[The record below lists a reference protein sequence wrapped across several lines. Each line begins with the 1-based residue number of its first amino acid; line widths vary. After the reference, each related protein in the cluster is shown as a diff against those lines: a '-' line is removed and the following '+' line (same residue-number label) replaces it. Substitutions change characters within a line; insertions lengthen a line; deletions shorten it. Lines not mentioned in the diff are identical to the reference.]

1 MILIKINVGSEGSIG
16 DGNMAQG
23 QADSAQLSRQLSN
36 RHVQMIAL
44 GGAIGTGLFLGAGK
58 SIHFAGPAII
68 LGYLITGIICFWM
81 MRAMGEM
88 LMTNLNAHSFVE
100 LIDQYW
106 GRRPAFVI
114 GWAYWASWATIAMAE
129 MTAIGIYI
137 KLWLPGLPQW
147 IPGLI
152 TIAIL
157 LCINLITVKAFGE
170 VEFWFALIKIIAI
183 IALIAIGIGMM
194 LVHYHT
200 NAGYVSPVNLTR
212 YSGFFATGWKGILT
226 ALPMVVFAFAGV
238 EMIGMTAAE
247 TKNPAKVLPR
257 AINTLP
263 SRILL
268 FYIGSLFVIMSIYPW
283 NMLNANSSPFVM
295 AFKDIGIANGAD
307 IINFVVITA
316 AASSCNSALYTT
328 GRMLSE
334 LTSTAASPKVRW
346 ISQISK
352 RRVPTH
358 AIILSALLITC
369 SAALNYLMP
378 GEVFTLVS
386 GVATTSFLFIWGAI
400 VVTHLKFRKQHGL
413 NSSFRMPLT
422 PYSNYI
428 VIIFFVVVALTMF
441 LQKSTT
447 MSLVVDLLWMGL
459 LMLMSRHHVTEKH
472 TKLWQ

>member
-1 MILIKINVGSEGSIG
+1 MDNKE
-16 DGNMAQG
+16 
-23 QADSAQLSRQLSN
+23 QATPQLSRQLSN

-58 SIHFAGPAII
+58 SIHFAGPAIL
-68 LGYLITGIICFWM
+68 LGYIVTGIICFWM

-88 LMTNLNAHSFVE
+88 LMKNLNAHSFVE
-100 LIDQYW
+100 LIDKYW

-137 KLWLPGLPQW
+137 KLWIPSLPQW
-147 IPGLI
+147 VPGLI

-157 LCINLITVKAFGE
+157 LCVNLITVKAFGE
-170 VEFWFALIKIIAI
+170 VEFWFALIKVLAI
-183 IALIAIGIGMM
+183 VALIAIGIGMM
-194 LVHYHT
+194 IFHYHT
-200 NAGYVSPVNLTR
+200 NAGTVSPMNLFR
-212 YSGFFATGWKGILT
+212 YGGFFATGWKGCLT

-263 SRILL
+263 SRIIL

-283 NMLNANSSPFVM
+283 NLLNANSSPFVM
-295 AFKDIGIANGAD
+295 VFKDIGISSGAD

-328 GRMLSE
+328 GRMLAE
-334 LTSTAASPKVRW
+334 LTSTAGSPKIRW
-346 ISQISK
+346 ISQISD
-352 RRVPTH
+352 RSVPTH
-358 AIILSALLITC
+358 AILLSALLITC
-369 SAALNYLMP
+369 SAALNYFMP

-386 GVATTSFLFIWGAI
+386 GVATTSFLFIWGSI
-400 VVTHLKFRKQHGL
+400 VITHLKFRKKYGV
-413 NSSFRMPLT
+413 NEDFKMPFS

-428 VIIFFVVVALTMF
+428 VLIFFAIVAVTMF

-459 LMLMSRHHVTEKH
+459 LLWMSRHHATEKH
-472 TKLWQ
+472 SPIH

>member
-1 MILIKINVGSEGSIG
+1 MEAESKQPT
-16 DGNMAQG
+16 M
-23 QADSAQLSRQLSN
+23 SRQLSN

-88 LMTNLNAHSFVE
+88 LLLNTDAHSFVD
-100 LIDQYW
+100 LIDKYW

-129 MTAIGIYI
+129 LTAIGVYI

-147 IPGLI
+147 VPGLI
-152 TIAIL
+152 TILIL

-170 VEFWFALIKIIAI
+170 VEFWFALIKILAI
-183 IALIAIGIGMM
+183 VALVVIGVVMM
-194 LVHYHT
+194 ILHYHT
-200 NAGYVSPVNLTR
+200 NAGYVTPVNLVR
-212 YSGFFATGWKGILT
+212 YGGFFATGWKGFMT

-238 EMIGMTAAE
+238 EMIGMTASE
-247 TKNPAKVLPR
+247 TQNPEKVLSK

-263 SRILL
+263 VRILL
-268 FYIGSLFVIMSIYPW
+268 FYICSLAVIMSIYPW
-283 NMLNANSSPFVM
+283 HLLNANSSPFVM
-295 AFKDIGIANGAD
+295 AFKDIGISAGAD

-328 GRMLSE
+328 GRMLAE
-334 LTSTAASPKVRW
+334 LTATSGHAKVRK
-346 ISQISK
+346 ISQISSHG
-352 RRVPTH
+352 VPMR

-369 SAALNYLMP
+369 STAMNYFIP
-378 GEVFTLVS
+378 GQVFTLIS
-386 GVATTSFLFIWGAI
+386 GVATTSFLFIWGSIVITHLHFRKDFGKNKNFPMPWSPYSDYIILIFFAI
-400 VVTHLKFRKQHGL
+400 VAV
-413 NSSFRMPLT
+413 
-422 PYSNYI
+422 
-428 VIIFFVVVALTMF
+428 TMF

-447 MSLVVDLLWMGL
+447 VSLIVDLMWMGL
-459 LMLMSRHHVTEKH
+459 LLFLSRKHAQEHHSK
-472 TKLWQ
+472 KFLFDK